1 MLIHIYVA
9 HCSVIRCMYRGGNN
23 FEGLLYQFYL
33 FHDNIYKLMGSC
45 FTVTQYL
52 IFLLSKPLVRGLL
65 LSFIYF
71 Q

>member
-65 LSFIYF
+65 LSFIYLH
-71 Q
+71 